1 MPVTR
6 VYYLPCWYRG
16 DRKPDELTRGRA
28 PEYHNKWQ
36 LDRRYFIELSFR
48 GTAYCGWQI
57 QPNAPSIQQTI
68 EEALALLLREKL
80 RVTGAGRTDTG
91 VHAGY
96 FAAHFNSSALLPSHT
111 EETVRKLNHMLPQ
124 DIAILDIFP
133 VNKSAHSRFS
143 AVSRTY
149 KYFVSRRKN
158 PFRQETSYHITAAL
172 DMKAMNRAAEELS
185 NHSDF
190 SSFCR
195 SNSNVKTHICK
206 IMHAAWEEQDEMLVF
221 TVKADRFLRNMV
233 RAIVGT
239 MLEAG
244 YGKMTVEKFKDVIV
258 ARDRRMAGTSAPAQG
273 LFLTAIEYPEEI
285 YASKTGIR
293 HTDRNSFV

>member
-1 MPVTR
+1 M
-6 VYYLPCWYRG
+6 
-16 DRKPDELTRGRA
+16 
-28 PEYHNKWQ
+28 
-36 LDRRYFIELSFR
+36 DRRYFIELSYR

-57 QPNAPSIQQTI
+57 QPNAPSVQQTI
-68 EEALALLLREKL
+68 EEALALLLKEEV

-91 VHAGY
+91 VHAYY
-96 FAAHFNSSALLPSHT
+96 FAAHINSPVLLPSHT
-111 EETVRKLNHMLPQ
+111 VETLRKLNHMLPK

-133 VNKSAHSRFS
+133 VSRSAHSRFS
-143 AVSRTY
+143 ALSRTY

-158 PFRQETSYHITAAL
+158 PFRQDTSYHITAPL
-172 DMKAMNRAAEELS
+172 DLDAMNRSAEELF

-195 SNSNVKTHICK
+195 SNTNVRTHICK
-206 IMHAAWEEQDEMLVF
+206 IMHASWEEQEGMLVF
-221 TVKADRFLRNMV
+221 TIKADRFLRNMV

-244 YGKMTVEKFKDVIV
+244 YGKMTTGKFRDIIA

-293 HTDRNSFV
+293 HTDMDFFV

>member
-1 MPVTR
+1 M
-6 VYYLPCWYRG
+6 
-16 DRKPDELTRGRA
+16 
-28 PEYHNKWQ
+28 NNWQ

-48 GTAYCGWQI
+48 GTAYCGWQV
-57 QPNAPSIQQTI
+57 QPNAPSVQQAI
-68 EEALALLLREKL
+68 EEALALLLREEL

-91 VHAGY
+91 VHAHY
-96 FAAHFNSSALLPSHT
+96 FTAHFSSSSLLPAHT
-111 EETVRKLNHMLPQ
+111 VETVRKLNHMLPK

-143 AVSRTY
+143 ALSRTY

-158 PFRQETSYHITAAL
+158 PFMQDTSYHITAPL
-172 DMKAMNRAAEELS
+172 DLDAMKRSAEELF

-195 SNSNVKTHICK
+195 SKTNVRTHICK
-206 IMHAAWEEQDEMLVF
+206 IMHASWEEQEGMLVF
-221 TVKADRFLRNMV
+221 TIKADRFLRNMV

-244 YGKMTVEKFKDVIV
+244 YGKMTVGKFKDIIA
-258 ARDRRMAGTSAPAQG
+258 ARDRSMAGTSAPAQG
-273 LFLTAIEYPEEI
+273 LFLTAIEYPDEI
-285 YASKTGIR
+285 FASKTGIR
-293 HTDRNSFV
+293 HTDRNHFV